1 MKNDMPK
8 VKNIVIDEFVIDN
21 PNEKQPFMIKG
32 VELKY
37 KKNKEGK
44 GFYELSLDGKK
55 IGVLAGHK
63 KVILSERYLLELRE
77 FDEKYFEKIGLDG
90 TLEIKDFDEMIRI
103 QEQRNLRKINEQK
116 RSNQIEND
124 EIGEKN
130 NENREDD
137 KSKTNKIDE
146 KNKQNNKKKNINKAQ
161 NKDFTMD
168 DLKKYNAA
176 NSTYYTLIC
185 YKDTSFA
192 PDNKSN
198 YVLF

>member
-90 TLEIKDFDEMIRI
+90 TLDSIVSGTD
-103 QEQRNLRKINEQK
+103 
-116 RSNQIEND
+116 
-124 EIGEKN
+124 
-130 NENREDD
+130 
-137 KSKTNKIDE
+137 
-146 KNKQNNKKKNINKAQ
+146 
-161 NKDFTMD
+161 
-168 DLKKYNAA
+168 
-176 NSTYYTLIC
+176 STASE
-185 YKDTSFA
+185 TSSTTSEWLGA
-192 PDNKSN
+192 SGI
-198 YVLF
+198 